1 MHLEG
6 VTIIKAPRQK
16 VWEFLTD
23 AHQVSQCAPGVESV
37 EIIVPGR
44 KFRAVAAIGFGT
56 VKARFAGDAEF
67 VELDA
72 PHRAKIKAH
81 GNAPGSAARYSR
93 REVMRKMGMG
103 AAVLVPMVT
112 SIVAQAATSTA
123 SCVASNDCAGR
134 PVCTPCGPPQC
145 VKKCDSNGNCSNAVS
160 GC

>member
-56 VKARFAGDAEF
+56 VKARFTGDAEF

-81 GNAPGSAARYSR
+81 GNAPGSAAD
-93 REVMRKMGMG
+93 
-103 AAVLVPMVT
+103 
-112 SIVAQAATSTA
+112 
-123 SCVASNDCAGR
+123 VASEMILMDGPDGGTEMKWTAEVVILGSLASLAAR
-134 PVCTPCGPPQC
+134 MMGPVTQKLTEQFFAC
-145 VKKCDSNGNCSNAVS
+145 VKKKIEG
-160 GC
+160 